1 VIAKALNRRKKTCFC
16 LVCLFSFER
25 GEWRKTEGNQKEW
38 GGGRRGVGRVKKKDK
53 KCPRKK

>member
-1 VIAKALNRRKKTCFC
+1 MKKKPVC

-25 GEWRKTEGNQKEW
+25 GEGRKTEGNQKEW

-53 KCPRKK
+53 KEPRKK